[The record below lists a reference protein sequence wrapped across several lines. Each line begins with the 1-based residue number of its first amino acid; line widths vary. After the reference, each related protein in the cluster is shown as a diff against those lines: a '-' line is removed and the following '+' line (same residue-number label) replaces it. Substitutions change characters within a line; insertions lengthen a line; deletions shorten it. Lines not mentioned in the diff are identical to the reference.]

1 MDDFPRTAVT
11 LADVARVAGVAT
23 STVSRAL
30 SKPGRVSEDLRRK
43 IEAVAKDLGYV
54 PNAHARSLSS
64 GRTQTMALLIP
75 EVTNPYFF
83 DLIRGTQ
90 AEAKRH
96 GYRHLLFDTEMSP
109 ALEAEFIEELTGA
122 VDGIVLAGSRQSDEA
137 VLAASRRIPLVVVN
151 REIEGVQSVVV
162 DTSEAVARTLEY
174 LASLGHR
181 KIVYLASPGGSWSGE
196 RRWKAIADAAP
207 RLGIDCARMGPFS
220 DMQSGSA
227 AADAVLHSGAT
238 AAIFFNDMLALGA
251 LKRFAERGV
260 PVPGAVSVV
269 GCDDIFGA
277 DFCNPP
283 LTTLTA
289 PVAEVGRTATD
300 MLIARLRGQPIV
312 RPRLKLAARLT
323 VRQSTG
329 PVPASRGDG
338 GA

>member
-1 MDDFPRTAVT
+1 MDEAQKITVT
-11 LADVARVAGVAT
+11 IADVARAAGVAT

-30 SKPGRVSEDLRRK
+30 TKPGRISEPLRRK
-43 IEAVAKDLGYV
+43 IEMVAKEMGYS
-54 PNAHARSLSS
+54 PNVHARSLSS
-64 GRTQTMALLIP
+64 GRTQTIALLIP

-109 ALEAEFIEELTGA
+109 RLEAEFIDELVGV
-122 VDGIVLAGSRQSDEA
+122 VDGIVLTGSRQTDVD
-137 VLAASRRIPLVVVN
+137 VLTASRKIPLVVVN

-162 DTSEAVARTLEY
+162 DTTEAIVRALEY

-181 KIVYLASPGGSWSGE
+181 KMAFLSGLTVSWSSE
-196 RRWKAIADAAP
+196 RRWKAIEEAAP
-207 RLGIDCARMGPFS
+207 ALGVTCTRIGPFT
-220 DMQSGSA
+220 DMNSGSA
-227 AADAVLHSGAT
+227 AADAVIHQGVT
-238 AAIFFNDMLALGA
+238 AGLFFNDMLAIGA
-251 LKRFAERGV
+251 LKRFAERGIVV
-260 PVPGAVSVV
+260 PRDVSVV

-312 RPRLKLAARLT
+312 RPRLKLEARLT

-329 PVPASRGDG
+329 PVCLDPPPA
-338 GA
+338 